1 MNRRMFLQLS
11 GTGAAVAVL
20 TPATLLTG
28 CAFSVTGTL
37 NVVITAV
44 QGILKYVGNTQ
55 PWAVELSNAL
65 AALQSAEASWQSG
78 GTTAIIIDALNTLEA
93 VCAAIPFT
101 AVYSPLIDL
110 IVSGAEAVI
119 SYFAP
124 QTMRF
129 IKPRATIQN
138 NPHKGRVALKG
149 PSFLHPTYAGAFRNQ
164 WNDTATGVGLPELKI
179 A

>member
-28 CAFSVTGTL
+28 CAFSVKGTL
-37 NVVITAV
+37 SVVITAV

-65 AALQSAEASWQSG
+65 AALQSAETTWQSG
-78 GTTAIIIDALNTLEA
+78 GTTAIIIDALNTLES
-93 VCAAIPFT
+93 VCAVIPFT

-119 SYFAP
+119 NYFAP
-124 QTMRF
+124 QAITYT
-129 IKPRATIQN
+129 KPRVTARN
-138 NPHKGRVALKG
+138 NPHVGRVAIKG
-149 PSFLHPTYAGAFRNQ
+149 PSFLHPTYAGAFKNQ